1 MSDANALI
9 QDDPAPPAGPQPFG
23 PFLTPSGSL
32 RVPSTLPQ
40 FPALAGR
47 VPTPD
52 DSRPATPEDGVGQAD
67 PLAELG
73 AKCLEA
79 ATRTTIQP
87 HLVYDPGGGDST
99 TRSFALCIA
108 PPATLPLPT
117 HVLHLTFSA
126 CGETLLIPIHQ
137 TIWAVKT
144 RLFARP
150 DSPLPPPPPPWP
162 PLSRQNLISLPIV
175 RFSVPFK
182 TIWSILYEYVH
193 TGSTAAV
200 LADLLAHQVPPSPL
214 SAEPPEVQQY
224 QMGALIAKLERI
236 RRLWHNV
243 VALGAENEELWE
255 ALARAWA
262 VLLAELTEELE
273 EPV

>member
-9 QDDPAPPAGPQPFG
+9 QDDPAPDASPQPFG
-23 PFLTPSGSL
+23 PFLTPSGGL
-32 RVPSTLPQ
+32 R
-40 FPALAGR
+40 
-47 VPTPD
+47 
-52 DSRPATPEDGVGQAD
+52 
-67 PLAELG
+67 AE
-73 AKCLEA
+73 CLEA

-87 HLVYDPGGGDST
+87 HLVYDPDGGDPT
-99 TRSFALCIA
+99 ARSFALCIA

-126 CGETLLIPIHQ
+126 CGETLLVPIHQ
-137 TIWAVKT
+137 TIWAIKT

-162 PLSRQNLISLPIV
+162 PPSRRNLISLPIV

-182 TIWSILYEYVH
+182 TVWSILYEYVH

-214 SAEPPEVQQY
+214 SSEPPEVQQY

-236 RRLWHNV
+236 RRLWHDA

-255 ALARAWA
+255 ALARARGGSCWRN
-262 VLLAELTEELE
+262 
-273 EPV
+273 

>member
-9 QDDPAPPAGPQPFG
+9 QDDPAPDASPQPFG

-32 RVPSTLPQ
+32 R
-40 FPALAGR
+40 
-47 VPTPD
+47 
-52 DSRPATPEDGVGQAD
+52 
-67 PLAELG
+67 AE
-73 AKCLEA
+73 CLEA

-87 HLVYDPGGGDST
+87 HLVYDPDGGDPT
-99 TRSFALCIA
+99 ARSFALCIA

-126 CGETLLIPIHQ
+126 CGETLLVPIHQ
-137 TIWAVKT
+137 TIWAIKT

-162 PLSRQNLISLPIV
+162 PPSRRNLISLPIV

-182 TIWSILYEYVH
+182 TVWSILYEYVH

-214 SAEPPEVQQY
+214 SSEPPEVQQY

-236 RRLWHNV
+236 RRLWHDA

-255 ALARAWA
+255 ALARAWG
-262 VLLAELTEELE
+262 VLLAELTEKLE